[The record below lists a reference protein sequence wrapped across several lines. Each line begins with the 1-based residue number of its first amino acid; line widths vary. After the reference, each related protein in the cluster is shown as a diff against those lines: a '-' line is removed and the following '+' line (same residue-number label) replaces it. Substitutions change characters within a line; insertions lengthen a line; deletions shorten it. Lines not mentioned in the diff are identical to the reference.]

1 MKKLDWYIIK
11 KFLGTFFF
19 ALALILLIVIVFD
32 ISEKIDDFLEHEV
45 SIKSIIFDYY
55 FNFIPYFGN
64 LFSPLF
70 IFISVIFFT
79 SKMAGDTEIIAILNS
94 GMSFKRLLKPFIIS
108 AVILGALSFI
118 LGNFIIPPSNS
129 ERIDFTNKYLK
140 NKRYSRAKNIHMQIL
155 PGQYMYMESF
165 NSKREIGYKFTLENF
180 NDGKL
185 TSKLK
190 SDYIQFDSLN
200 QKWTIHK
207 YEIREFYKDG
217 EQLSSGNKIDTTLN
231 LHPTDFTKRTSLVE
245 TMNLFELNKYIKEEE
260 MKGSE
265 QLVYH
270 KIEKHKRIA
279 FPFAS
284 IILTLIAVSIAS
296 RKTRGGIG
304 IHLGIGILIAF
315 TYILFM
321 QVSTTFAT
329 NSNLSPSLAAKFS
342 AFVEPTILLFFEGKE
357 TIRKSRN
364 IGIFEL
370 ENAIKRPYKLIFE

>member
-1 MKKLDWYIIK
+1 MKKIDWYIIK

-19 ALALILLIVIVFD
+19 TLVLILLIVIVFD

-94 GMSFKRLLKPFIIS
+94 GMSFKRLLKPFMIS

-180 NDGKL
+180 NDGQL

-329 NSNLSPSLAAKFS
+329 NSNLSPALAVWIPNILYMILAG
-342 AFVEPTILLFFEGKE
+342 ILL
-357 TIRKSRN
+357 
-364 IGIFEL
+364 
-370 ENAIKRPYKLIFE
+370 YKAND

>member
-1 MKKLDWYIIK
+1 MQKLDKYIIK

-19 ALALILLIVIVFD
+19 TLALILLIVIIFD

-45 SIKSIIFDYY
+45 SIKSIIVDYY

-79 SKMAGDTEIIAILNS
+79 SKMANDTEIIAILNS

-108 AVILGALSFI
+108 AVFLGMLSFV

-129 ERIDFTNKYLK
+129 ERLDFTYKYLK
-140 NKRYSRAKNIHMQIL
+140 NKKYSREKNIHMQIE
-155 PGQYMYMESF
+155 PGQYIYMESF
-165 NSKREIGYKFTLENF
+165 NSKRNIGYKFTIENF
-180 NDGKL
+180 KNDKL
-185 TSKLK
+185 ESKLK
-190 SDYIQFDSLN
+190 ADYIQYDTLIN
-200 QKWTIHK
+200 KWTIYK
-207 YEIREFYKDG
+207 YETRIFNKNG
-217 EQLSSGNKIDTTLN
+217 ETINSGNKIDTTLN
-231 LHPTDFTKRTSLVE
+231 LKPYDFVKRVSLVE
-245 TMNLFELNKYIKEEE
+245 TMDMFELNNYIAEEE
-260 MKGSE
+260 LKGSE
-265 QLVYH
+265 QIVYH

-329 NSNLSPSLAAKFS
+329 NSSLSPAIAVWIPNFCYMILAG
-342 AFVEPTILLFFEGKE
+342 ILL
-357 TIRKSRN
+357 
-364 IGIFEL
+364 
-370 ENAIKRPYKLIFE
+370 YKAPK

>member
-1 MKKLDWYIIK
+1 MKRIDWYIIK

-45 SIKSIIFDYY
+45 RINSIIFDYY

-108 AVILGALSFI
+108 AVILGIISFI

-180 NDGKL
+180 NNGQL
-185 TSKLK
+185 RSKLK
-190 SDYIQFDSLN
+190 SDYIQFDSLK
-200 QKWTIHK
+200 QKWIINK

-217 EQLSSGNKIDTTLN
+217 EELSSGNKIDTTLN
-231 LHPTDFTKRTSLVE
+231 IHPTDFTKRTSLVE

-329 NSNLSPSLAAKFS
+329 NSNLPPGLAVWIPNILYMILAA
-342 AFVEPTILLFFEGKE
+342 ILL
-357 TIRKSRN
+357 
-364 IGIFEL
+364 
-370 ENAIKRPYKLIFE
+370 YKANE